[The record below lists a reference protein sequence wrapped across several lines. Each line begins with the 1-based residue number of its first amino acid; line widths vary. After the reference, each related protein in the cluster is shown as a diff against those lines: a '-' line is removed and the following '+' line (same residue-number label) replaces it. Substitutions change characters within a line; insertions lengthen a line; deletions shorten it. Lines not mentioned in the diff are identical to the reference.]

1 MALNRLQPDKQV
13 SYIRNS
19 VKATV
24 DAYDGTVTLYAQD
37 EQDPVLQAWMK
48 VFPGTVKPKS
58 DITAGAAGAPALPR
72 GPVQGA
78 AGAAG
83 QVPRRRP
90 GDVLL
95 DVGLLG
101 RAAGPEPD
109 GQQLPAAVLHRRQ
122 RPCART
128 TIRRRSS

>member
-48 VFPGTVKPKS
+48 VFPGH
-58 DITAGAAGAPALPR
+58 
-72 GPVQGA
+72 
-78 AGAAG
+78 G
-83 QVPRRRP
+83 QAQERHHP
-90 GDVLL
+90 
-95 DVGLLG
+95 
-101 RAAGPEPD
+101 
-109 GQQLPAAVLHRRQ
+109 
-122 RPCART
+122 
-128 TIRRRSS
+128 